1 MPKIYDNIAE
11 TLLADLDTALSLGT
25 HADFCVGYFNLR
37 GWRYLDA
44 RIVNWPGGL
53 GAQCRLLVGMHP
65 SPREELRAAFGP
77 EQETGI
83 DNALA
88 IRLKRRLAEEFHE
101 QLTLGTPTNEDEAG
115 LRRLLSQLRG
125 GQLVVKLFLR
135 HPLHAKL
142 YLAFR
147 PDPINPI
154 TGFLGSSN
162 LTFSGLLGQGELN
175 IDVLDRPAAAELATW
190 FEARWTDRWCLD
202 ITADLIAVIER
213 SWAREEPIPPYHI
226 YLKMAYHLSR
236 EAREGLAEFRLPRQ
250 FRGKLFAFQE
260 QAVRIAARHLS
271 RRGGVLLGDV
281 VGLGKTLMATALVK
295 TFEEMEDLETLI
307 LCPLNLEPMWRDYQ
321 DRYGIRGRV
330 LSTSRVA
337 SELPDLRR
345 YRLVVLDESHNFRN
359 REGKTWR
366 MVRDY
371 IERNDSRC
379 VLLSATPYNKSY
391 GDLAGQ
397 LGLFLD
403 GDADLGLRPEQLL
416 RQFGGEVAFT
426 ATHNLPVRSLSAFAL
441 SPYADD
447 WRDLMS
453 RYLVRRTR
461 SFIMKHHAEADDAT
475 GRPFL
480 RYPDGRKAFF
490 PKRTPR
496 TAAFVVDQNDPADTY
511 ARLYSGP
518 VVGQI
523 SSLRLPRYGLGNYL
537 AASPATP
544 PTTAEARVIRDL
556 SRAGKRLMG
565 FCRTNLF
572 KRLESSGEAFLLSLR
587 RHVLRN
593 AIFIHAIENGLP
605 LPVGGVDPAQLDT
618 RFTDADDPGQRELL
632 DDEVP
637 EEELGVRAADAYAR
651 LSGQNVRWAA
661 AHVFLS
667 RDLLH
672 DLRADNATLEAIL
685 ADAGP
690 WQRDADAKLA
700 CLVKLLRGPHREDKV
715 LVFTQFADTARYLGA
730 ALEAAGVAASAVAVG
745 AGPNPAQLAWRFSPV
760 SNERQGLAAREGE
773 LRVLV
778 ATDVLSEG
786 QNLQDAHV
794 VVNYDLPWAI
804 IRLIQRVGRVD
815 RIGQASDEIVA
826 YSFLPEDGLEQIIA
840 LRSRLTARLQENAE
854 VVGTDET
861 FFEGEMPPAALNDLY
876 TEKAGVLDDED
887 GAGEVDLA
895 SYCHQIWVEAAPA
908 DRAAV
913 ERLPDVAYSAKAAAD
928 APGAL
933 VFVRTADGSSALSRW
948 DASGSVLTE
957 SPLAI
962 LKAAECPPGEP
973 ALPRAPNHHELVRS
987 AVEAAERDATTG
999 GHLGGPRSIARRS
1012 YERLRRHLDALRTR
1026 PDDLF
1031 APPEAEIRA
1040 VQATMDDLFART
1052 LRTAARDA
1060 LGAALREGRSD
1071 PEFTALATALRDEGN
1086 LCLDE
1091 DETEPAAAGPVI
1103 LCSLGLIGE

>member
-11 TLLADLDTALSLGT
+11 PLLGDLNTALGLST

-44 RIVNWPGGL
+44 QVANWAGGPGS
-53 GAQCRLLVGMHP
+53 QCRLLVGMHR
-65 SPREELRAAFGP
+65 SPREELHAALRA
-77 EQETGI
+77 EQGAGM

-101 QLTLGTPTNEDEAG
+101 QLTLGLPTNDDEAG
-115 LRRLLSQLRG
+115 LRRLLAQLRA

-175 IDVLDRPAAAELATW
+175 IDVLDRKAAAELAEW

-202 ITADLIAVIER
+202 ITADLIAVLER
-213 SWAREEPIPPYHI
+213 SWAREQPIPPYHI
-226 YLKMAYHLSR
+226 YLKMAYHLSQ

-250 FRGKLFAFQE
+250 FRGKLFRFQE
-260 QAVRIAARHLS
+260 DAVRIAARHLS
-271 RRGGVLLGDV
+271 RRGGVVLGDV

-321 DRYGIRGRV
+321 DRYGIRGKV

-337 SELPDLRR
+337 SELPNLRR
-345 YRLVVLDESHNFRN
+345 YRLVVIDESHNFRN

-366 MVRDY
+366 LVHDY
-371 IERNDSRC
+371 VQRNDSRC
-379 VLLSATPYNKSY
+379 ILLSATPYNKSY

-416 RQFGGEVAFT
+416 RQLGGEVAFT
-426 ATHNLPVRSLSAFAL
+426 ALHNVPVRSLSAFAL
-441 SPYADD
+441 SQYPDD

-461 SFIMKHHAEADDAT
+461 SFIMKHHAETDDAT

-480 RYPDGRKAFF
+480 RYPDGRKALF

-496 TAAFVVDQNDPADTY
+496 TAAFAVDRGDPGDTY
-511 ARLYSGP
+511 ARLYSGD
-518 VVGQI
+518 VVSRI

-537 AASPATP
+537 ASSPSAP
-544 PTTAEARVIRDL
+544 PTPAEARVIRDL

-572 KRLESSGEAFLLSLR
+572 KRLESSGEAFILSMR

-593 AIFIHAIENGLP
+593 ALFIHALENDLP
-605 LPVGGVDPAQLDT
+605 LPVGGVDPAELDT
-618 RFTDADDPGQRELL
+618 RFTDGDDPGQRGLL
-632 DDEVP
+632 TDDAY
-637 EEELGVRAADAYAR
+637 EEDLSARAADAYAR
-651 LSGQNVRWAA
+651 LQGQRVRWVA
-661 AHVFLS
+661 AHVFLA
-667 RDLLH
+667 RDLLR
-672 DLRADNATLEAIL
+672 DLRADNAVLESIL
-685 ADAGP
+685 AEAGP
-690 WQRDADAKLA
+690 WRRETDAKLA
-700 CLVKLLRGPHREDKV
+700 CLIKLLKGRHRQDKV

-730 ALEAAGVAASAVAVG
+730 ALEAEGITKCAVAVG
-745 AGPNPAQLAWRFSPV
+745 GGPDPAQLAWRFSPV
-760 SNERQGLAAREGE
+760 SNERQAFAEREGE
-773 LRVLV
+773 LRVLI

-815 RIGQASDEIVA
+815 RIGQTSDEILA
-826 YSFLPEDGLEQIIA
+826 YSFLPADGLEQIIA
-840 LRSRLTARLQENAE
+840 LRGRLTARLRENAE

-861 FFEGEMPPAALNDLY
+861 FFEGEMPPATLNDLY
-876 TEKAGVLDDED
+876 TEKAGALDEDD

-895 SYCHQIWVEAAPA
+895 SYCHQIWVEADAA

-913 ERLPDVAYSAKAAAD
+913 ERLPDVAYSAKVATGD
-928 APGAL
+928 PGAL

-948 DASGSVLTE
+948 NATGTVLTE

-962 LKAAECPPGEP
+962 LKAAESTPAEPPQ
-973 ALPRAPNHHELVRS
+973 PRAANHYDLVRL
-987 AVEAAERDATTG
+987 AVEAAEHDAITG
-999 GHLGGPRSIARRS
+999 GRLGGPRSIARRS
-1012 YERLRRHLDALRTR
+1012 YERLRRHLDALRTQ
-1026 PDDLF
+1026 PDDLL
-1031 APPEAEIRA
+1031 APSEGEIQA
-1040 VQATMDDLFART
+1040 VQATMNDLFART
-1052 LRTAARDA
+1052 LRAAARSE
-1060 LGAALREGRSD
+1060 LGVALRERSD
-1071 PEFTALATALRDEGN
+1071 PEFAALAVALRDEGR

-1091 DETEPAAAGPVI
+1091 DEAETGAIGPVI
-1103 LCSLGLIGE
+1103 LCSLSLVGE

>member
-1 MPKIYDNIAE
+1 MPKIYDNITE
-11 TLLADLDTALSLGT
+11 TLLADLDTALSLST
-25 HADFCVGYFNLR
+25 RADFCVGYFNLR
-37 GWRYLDA
+37 GWRHLDA
-44 RIVNWPGGL
+44 RVKGWSGGP

-65 SPREELRAAFGP
+65 SPRDELYAALRA
-77 EQETGI
+77 EQGAGM

-101 QLTLGTPTNEDEAG
+101 QLTLGIPTNEDEVG
-115 LRRLLSQLRG
+115 LRRLLAQLKSGR
-125 GQLVVKLFLR
+125 LVVKLFLR

-154 TGFLGSSN
+154 IGFLGSSN

-175 IDVLDRPAAAELATW
+175 IDVLDRKAAAELADW

-202 ITADLIAVIER
+202 ITADLIAVLER
-213 SWAREEPIPPYHI
+213 SWAREEPVLPYHI

-260 QAVRIAARHLS
+260 DAVRIAARHLS

-307 LCPLNLEPMWRDYQ
+307 ICPLNLEPMWRDYQ
-321 DRYGIRGRV
+321 DRYGIRGKV

-345 YRLVVLDESHNFRN
+345 YRLVVIDESHNFRN

-366 MVRDY
+366 LVHDY
-371 IERNDSRC
+371 VARNDSRC
-379 VLLSATPYNKSY
+379 ILLSATPYNKSY

-416 RQFGGEVAFT
+416 RQLGGEVAFT
-426 ATHNLPVRSLSAFAL
+426 ALHNVPVRSLSAFAL
-441 SPYADD
+441 SSYPDD

-461 SFIMKHHAEADDAT
+461 SFIMKHHAKTDEAT

-480 RYPDGRKAFF
+480 RYPDGRKALF

-496 TAAFVVDQNDPADTY
+496 TAAFAVDRDDPADTY
-511 ARLYSGP
+511 ARLYSSE
-518 VVGQI
+518 VVGRI

-537 AASPATP
+537 AANPAAP
-544 PTTAEARVIRDL
+544 PTPAEARVIRDL
-556 SRAGKRLMG
+556 GRAGKRLMG

-572 KRLESSGEAFLLSLR
+572 KRLESSGEAFILSLR

-593 AIFIHAIENGLP
+593 ALFIHALENELP
-605 LPVGGVDPAQLDT
+605 LPVGGVDPAELDT
-618 RFTDADDPGQRELL
+618 RFTDGDDPGQRGLL
-632 DDEVP
+632 TDDGY
-637 EEELGVRAADAYAR
+637 EEDLSARVADAYAR
-651 LSGQNVRWAA
+651 LQGQRVRWVA
-661 AHVFLS
+661 AHAFLA
-667 RDLLH
+667 RDLLR
-672 DLRADNATLEAIL
+672 DLRADNAVLESIL
-685 ADAGP
+685 AEAGP
-690 WQRDADAKLA
+690 WRREADAKLA
-700 CLVKLLRGPHREDKV
+700 CLVKLLKGRHRTDKV

-730 ALEAAGVAASAVAVG
+730 ALEAEGIADCAVAVG
-745 AGPNPAQLAWRFSPV
+745 GGPDPALLAWRFSPV
-760 SNERQGLAAREGE
+760 SNDRQALAAREGE
-773 LRVLV
+773 LRVLI

-815 RIGQASDEIVA
+815 RIGQTSDEILA
-826 YSFLPEDGLEQIIA
+826 YSFLPADGLEQIIA
-840 LRSRLTARLQENAE
+840 LRGRLTARLRENAE

-861 FFEGEMPPAALNDLY
+861 FFEGEMPPATLNDLY
-876 TEKAGVLDDED
+876 TEKAGTLDEED

-895 SYCHQIWVEAAPA
+895 SYCHQIWMEADAA

-913 ERLPDVAYSAKAAAD
+913 ERLPDVTYSAKATTGEQ
-928 APGAL
+928 GAL

-948 DASGSVLTE
+948 SAAGTVLTE

-962 LKAAECPPGEP
+962 LKAAECTPEEPPK
-973 ALPRAPNHHELVRS
+973 PRAANHYDLVRL
-987 AVEAAERDATTG
+987 AVEAAERDAMTG
-999 GHLGGPRSIARRS
+999 GRLGGPRSIARRS
-1012 YERLRRHLDALRTR
+1012 YERLRRHLDALRAQ
-1026 PDDLF
+1026 PDDLL
-1031 APPEAEIRA
+1031 APSGAEIQA
-1040 VQATMDDLFART
+1040 VQATMNDLFART
-1052 LRTAARDA
+1052 LRATARHE
-1060 LGAALREGRSD
+1060 LGVALRERSD
-1071 PEFTALATALRDEGN
+1071 PDFAALAVALRDEGR

-1091 DETEPAAAGPVI
+1091 DEAEPTTAGPVI
-1103 LCSLGLIGE
+1103 LCSLSLVGE